1 MKSSGMGGQEYLG
14 GRSIVQRDVC
24 ALLSARNMLGDVSFD
39 WWIGGRGQ
47 RVVEF
52 DCGSLGMCKR
62 SQKSSLNHGGLC
74 MGSLGQDGGR
84 MLAVIRGAHF
94 PQQPWLLAEV
104 TVSTRRGRCH
114 ILHRLQKAVN
124 LMPIIFF
131 LTTPKKLSTCPALAA
146 RGIVFGF

>member
-1 MKSSGMGGQEYLG
+1 MGGHEEFRNGWAGISG

-39 WWIGGRGQ
+39 GWIGGRGQ

-74 MGSLGQDGGR
+74 MGSLGQDAGG
-84 MLAVIRGAHF
+84 MLAVIRCADF

-104 TVSTRRGRCH
+104 TVSTRRESCH
-114 ILHRLQKAVN
+114 ILHRL
-124 LMPIIFF
+124 
-131 LTTPKKLSTCPALAA
+131 
-146 RGIVFGF
+146 

>member
-14 GRSIVQRDVC
+14 
-24 ALLSARNMLGDVSFD
+24 ATASFREMCLHCYLQETC
-39 WWIGGRGQ
+39 WETYPSTSIGGRGQ

-74 MGSLGQDGGR
+74 MGSLGQDAGG
-84 MLAVIRGAHF
+84 MLAVIRHADF

-104 TVSTRRGRCH
+104 TVSTRRGSCR
-114 ILHRLQKAVN
+114 ILHRLQKAVY

-131 LTTPKKLSTCPALAA
+131 LTTPKKLSMCPALAA